1 MKAALSIFNSITPKS
16 TNLAKINASF
26 NLYASPKGCVS
37 RNNIAHPPTINR
49 VSTTYV
55 PTSTLPDPT
64 YSPPSQTW
72 FFNLTA
78 RELCNTTTCIK
89 LTAIEALIINTLV
102 LSTVRICSKQEL
114 ITGINKDPVAYSGLE
129 MGLSRLQHKFRAVFD
144 ERLFRSV
151 RNRGYCLV
159 QDVKIA
165 H

>member
-1 MKAALSIFNSITPKS
+1 MKAVLNTFNKIKLKSANPLTQTTSCNLHSPLKDCTPRSNTIT
-16 TNLAKINASF
+16 L
-26 NLYASPKGCVS
+26 
-37 RNNIAHPPTINR
+37 PTLNS

-55 PTSTLPDPT
+55 PTSTLQDPT

-72 FFNLTA
+72 FFNFAA
-78 RELCNTTTCIK
+78 RELCNTTACIQ
-89 LTAIEALIINTLV
+89 LTAIEVLLINTLT

-129 MGLSRLQHKFRAVFD
+129 MCLSRLQDKFRQAFN

-159 QDVKIA
+159 QDVKIEQ
-165 H
+165 

>member
-1 MKAALSIFNSITPKS
+1 MKAALNTLNKITLKS
-16 TNLAKINASF
+16 VNPPTQITHF
-26 NLYASPKGCVS
+26 NLHSPLKGCTPRS
-37 RNNIAHPPTINR
+37 NTINPTTLNS

-64 YSPPSQTW
+64 YTHPSQTW
-72 FFNLTA
+72 FFNLAA
-78 RELCNTTTCIK
+78 RELCNTTACIQ
-89 LTAIEALIINTLV
+89 LTAIEALLINTLA
-102 LSTVRICSKQEL
+102 LSIVRICSKQEL

-129 MGLSRLQHKFRAVFD
+129 MCLSRLQDKFRQAFN

-159 QDVKIA
+159 QDVKIQ